1 MVHIVACEIYIS
13 KLSMNLQTVF
23 EVFDEVCFA
32 AEFPVKFLRHDP
44 LFRSAYKL
52 LHVFLVILCSLI
64 MIISKLFKLL

>member
-32 AEFPVKFLRHDP
+32 AEFPVKFLRYDP
-44 LFRSAYKL
+44 LFRSAYRL

-64 MIISKLFKLL
+64 MIISKLFKLW